1 MASDLVT
8 AWNVNNALNMK
19 LLDAIPS
26 KAMKDKYSDRTRTVA
41 AQFAHMHN
49 VRVYHLEKRGRHHLG
64 KLEGF
69 ERGAQPTKTQ
79 LRKALKASAAAV
91 GKMLD
96 EFEADGS
103 VKSWKGPPATYL
115 AYFVSHES
123 HHRGLALVCMRMAG
137 TKIPDE
143 AKYGLWDGWRKGG

>member
-8 AWNVNNALNMK
+8 AWKVNNALNMK
-19 LLDAIPS
+19 LLDAIPA
-26 KAMKDKYSDRTRTVA
+26 KAMKDRYSDRTRTVA

-49 VRVYHLEKRGRHHLG
+49 VRVYHLEKRAGHHLG
-64 KLEGF
+64 KLAAF
-69 ERGAQPTKTQ
+69 ERGAQPTKAQ
-79 LRKALKASAAAV
+79 LRSALKASAAAV

-96 EFEADGS
+96 EFETEGT

-123 HHRGLALVCMRMAG
+123 HHRGLALICMRISG